1 MKIYEMLKE
10 ANEKARKANIEEYEL
25 KVRYIFEDLFKEK
38 EVNEKE
44 FLDAIDKLCEG
55 YPYQYITKNANFF
68 GYDIY
73 VDENVLI
80 PRLDTEILVD
90 CICRHIE
97 KKYDK
102 KDSIRILEIGIG
114 SGALIVAIFK
124 RLEEYSNI
132 IIDGIDI
139 SKGAIEVA
147 KKNIEKYNLEDKA
160 NIYMKDILNEEI
172 EEKYDIIYS
181 NPPYLTSDEMGEIS
195 DDVRKEPSL
204 ALYGGED
211 GLEYYRRIIGII
223 TKNNNLKEDGKLFLE
238 IGYMQKQEVS
248 YIAKENGYNE
258 ENISCIKD
266 LENRDRVIIL
276 C

>member
-38 EVNEKE
+38 EVDEKE

-80 PRLDTEILVD
+80 PRLDTEILAD

-97 KKYDK
+97 EKYDK
-102 KDSIRILEIGIG
+102 KDSIRILEIGVG
-114 SGALIVAIFK
+114 SGAVIVAILK
-124 RLEEYSNI
+124 RLEEYNNI

-147 KKNIEKYNLEDKA
+147 KKNIERYNLENKV

-181 NPPYLTSDEMGEIS
+181 NPPYLTSDEMGEIP

-238 IGYMQKQEVS
+238 IGYMQKQEVFD
-248 YIAKENGYNE
+248 IAKENRYSE

>member
-38 EVNEKE
+38 EVDEKE

-97 KKYDK
+97 EKYDK
-102 KDSIRILEIGIG
+102 KDSIRILEIGVG
-114 SGALIVAIFK
+114 SGALIVAILK
-124 RLEEYSNI
+124 RLEEYNNI

-147 KKNIEKYNLEDKA
+147 KKNIERYNLENKV
-160 NIYMKDILNEEI
+160 NIYMKDILNKEVQ
-172 EEKYDIIYS
+172 EKYDIIYS
-181 NPPYLTSDEMGEIS
+181 NPPYLTSDEMGDIP

-211 GLEYYRRIIGII
+211 GLEYYRRIIGKI
-223 TKNNNLKEDGKLFLE
+223 TKNNNLKEDGRLFLE
-238 IGYMQKQEVS
+238 IGYMQKQEVFC
-248 YIAKENGYNE
+248 IAKENGYRE

>member
-10 ANEKARKANIEEYEL
+10 ANDKARKANIEEYEL

-38 EVNEKE
+38 EVDEKE

-97 KKYDK
+97 ERYDK

-114 SGALIVAIFK
+114 SGAVIVAILK

-211 GLEYYRRIIGII
+211 GLEYYRRIIRII

-238 IGYMQKQEVS
+238 IGYMQKQEVFD
-248 YIAKENGYNE
+248 IAKENGYNE

>member
-10 ANEKARKANIEEYEL
+10 ANDKARKANIEEYEL

-38 EVNEKE
+38 EVDEKE

-97 KKYDK
+97 EKYNK
-102 KDSIRILEIGIG
+102 EDSIRILEIGVG
-114 SGALIVAIFK
+114 SGALIVAILK
-124 RLEEYSNI
+124 RLEEYNNI
-132 IIDGIDI
+132 MIDGIDI

-147 KKNIEKYNLEDKA
+147 KKNIAKYNLENKV

-238 IGYMQKQEVS
+238 IGYMQKQEVFD
-248 YIAKENGYNE
+248 IAKENGYRE

>member
-10 ANEKARKANIEEYEL
+10 ANNKARKANIEDYEL

-38 EVNEKE
+38 EVDEKE

-97 KKYDK
+97 EKYDK

-114 SGALIVAIFK
+114 SGALIVAILK
-124 RLEEYSNI
+124 RLEEYSSI

-147 KKNIEKYNLEDKA
+147 KKNIEKYNLENKV

-172 EEKYDIIYS
+172 QKKYDIIYS
-181 NPPYLTSDEMGEIS
+181 NPPYLTSDEMGDIP

>member
-38 EVNEKE
+38 EVDEKE

-97 KKYDK
+97 EKYDK
-102 KDSIRILEIGIG
+102 KDSIRILEIGVG
-114 SGALIVAIFK
+114 SGAVIVAILK
-124 RLEEYSNI
+124 RLEEYNNI

-147 KKNIEKYNLEDKA
+147 KKNIERYNLENKV
-160 NIYMKDILNEEI
+160 NIYMKDILNKEVQ
-172 EEKYDIIYS
+172 EKYDIIYS
-181 NPPYLTSDEMGEIS
+181 NPPYLTSDEMGDIP

-248 YIAKENGYNE
+248 YIAKKNGYNE

>member
-10 ANEKARKANIEEYEL
+10 ANEKARKANVEEYEL

-38 EVNEKE
+38 EVDEKE

-80 PRLDTEILVD
+80 PRLDTEILAD

-97 KKYDK
+97 EKYDK
-102 KDSIRILEIGIG
+102 KDSIRILEIGVG
-114 SGALIVAIFK
+114 SGAVIVAILK
-124 RLEEYSNI
+124 RLEEYNNI

-181 NPPYLTSDEMGEIS
+181 NPPYLTSDEMGEIP

-238 IGYMQKQEVS
+238 IGYMQKQEVFD
-248 YIAKENGYNE
+248 IAKENRYSE

>member
-10 ANEKARKANIEEYEL
+10 ANNKARKANIEEYEL

-38 EVNEKE
+38 EVDEKE

-97 KKYDK
+97 EKYNK

-114 SGALIVAIFK
+114 SGALIVAILK
-124 RLEEYSNI
+124 RLEGYSNI

-181 NPPYLTSDEMGEIS
+181 NPPYLTTDEMGEIS

-238 IGYMQKQEVS
+238 IGYMQKQELF
-248 YIAKENGYNE
+248 YIAKENGYNQ

>member
-10 ANEKARKANIEEYEL
+10 ANNKARKANIEEYEL

-38 EVNEKE
+38 EVDEKE

-97 KKYDK
+97 EKYDK
-102 KDSIRILEIGIG
+102 EDSIRILEIGIG
-114 SGALIVAIFK
+114 SGAVIVAILK
-124 RLEEYSNI
+124 RLEGYSNI

-238 IGYMQKQEVS
+238 IGYMQKQEVFD
-248 YIAKENGYNE
+248 IAKENGYRE

>member
-223 TKNNNLKEDGKLFLE
+223 AKNNNLKEDGRLFLE
-238 IGYMQKQEVS
+238 IGYMQKQEVVD
-248 YIAKENGYNE
+248 IANENGYNE
-258 ENISCIKD
+258 ENIFCIKD

>member
-10 ANEKARKANIEEYEL
+10 ANNKARKANIEEYEL

-38 EVNEKE
+38 EVDEKE

-97 KKYDK
+97 EKYDK
-102 KDSIRILEIGIG
+102 EDSIRILEIGIG
-114 SGALIVAIFK
+114 SGAVIVAILK
-124 RLEEYSNI
+124 RLEGYSNI

-238 IGYMQKQEVS
+238 IGYMQKQEVFD
-248 YIAKENGYNE
+248 IAKENGYNQ

>member
-10 ANEKARKANIEEYEL
+10 ANDKARKANIEEYEL

-38 EVNEKE
+38 EVDEKE

-97 KKYDK
+97 EKYNK
-102 KDSIRILEIGIG
+102 EDSIRILEIGVG
-114 SGALIVAIFK
+114 SGALIVAILK
-124 RLEEYSNI
+124 RLEEYNNI
-132 IIDGIDI
+132 MIDGIDI

-147 KKNIEKYNLEDKA
+147 KKNIEKYNLEDMV

-238 IGYMQKQEVS
+238 IGYMQKQEVFD
-248 YIAKENGYNE
+248 IAKENGYRE

>member
-10 ANEKARKANIEEYEL
+10 ANNKARKANIEDYEL

-38 EVNEKE
+38 EVDEKE

-97 KKYDK
+97 EKYDK
-102 KDSIRILEIGIG
+102 KDSIRILEIGVG
-114 SGALIVAIFK
+114 SGAVIVAILK
-124 RLEEYSNI
+124 ILEEYSNI

-147 KKNIEKYNLEDKA
+147 KKNIEKYNLGDKA
-160 NIYMKDILNEEI
+160 NIYIKDILNEEI

-211 GLEYYRRIIGII
+211 GLEYYRRIIGMI

-238 IGYMQKQEVS
+238 IGYMQKQEVFD
-248 YIAKENGYNE
+248 IAKENGYSE

>member
-10 ANEKARKANIEEYEL
+10 ANDKARKANIEEYEL

-38 EVNEKE
+38 EVDEKE

-97 KKYDK
+97 EKYNK
-102 KDSIRILEIGIG
+102 EDSIRILEIGVG
-114 SGALIVAIFK
+114 SGALIVAILK
-124 RLEEYSNI
+124 RLEEYNNI
-132 IIDGIDI
+132 MIDGIDI

-147 KKNIEKYNLEDKA
+147 KKNIAKYNLENKV

-172 EEKYDIIYS
+172 EEKYAIIYS

-238 IGYMQKQEVS
+238 IGYMQKQEVFD
-248 YIAKENGYNE
+248 IAKENGYRE

>member
-38 EVNEKE
+38 EVDEKE

-68 GYDIY
+68 GHDIY

-90 CICRHIE
+90 CICKHIE
-97 KKYDK
+97 ENYDK
-102 KDSIRILEIGIG
+102 KDSIRILEIGVG
-114 SGALIVAIFK
+114 SGAVIVSILK
-124 RLEEYSNI
+124 RLEEYRNI
-132 IIDGIDI
+132 IIHGIDI

-147 KKNIEKYNLEDKA
+147 KKNIERYNLEDKV

-181 NPPYLTSDEMGEIS
+181 NPPYLTSDEMGQIPY
-195 DDVRKEPSL
+195 DVRKEPSL

-238 IGYMQKQEVS
+238 IGYMQKQELF

>member
-10 ANEKARKANIEEYEL
+10 ANNKARKANIEEYEL

-38 EVNEKE
+38 EVDEKE
-44 FLDAIDKLCEG
+44 FLYAIDKLCEG

-97 KKYDK
+97 EKYDK
-102 KDSIRILEIGIG
+102 KDSIRILEIGVG
-114 SGALIVAIFK
+114 SGAVIVAILK
-124 RLEEYSNI
+124 RLEEYCNI

-147 KKNIEKYNLEDKA
+147 KKNIEKYNLEDNS
-160 NIYMKDILNEEI
+160 NIYMKDILNEEVQ
-172 EEKYDIIYS
+172 EKYDIIYS

-238 IGYMQKQEVS
+238 IGYMQKQEVFD
-248 YIAKENGYNE
+248 IAKENGYNE

>member
-10 ANEKARKANIEEYEL
+10 ANDKARKANIEEYEL

-38 EVNEKE
+38 EVDEKE

-97 KKYDK
+97 EKYNK
-102 KDSIRILEIGIG
+102 EDSIRILEIGVG
-114 SGALIVAIFK
+114 SGAVIVAILK
-124 RLEEYSNI
+124 RLEEYNNI
-132 IIDGIDI
+132 MIDGIDI

-147 KKNIEKYNLEDKA
+147 KKNIAKYNLENKV

-238 IGYMQKQEVS
+238 IGYMQKQEVFD
-248 YIAKENGYNE
+248 IAKENGYRE

>member
-38 EVNEKE
+38 EVDEKE

-90 CICRHIE
+90 CICKHIE
-97 KKYDK
+97 EKYDK
-102 KDSIRILEIGIG
+102 NDSIRILEIGIG
-114 SGALIVAIFK
+114 SGALIVAILK
-124 RLEEYSNI
+124 RLEEYNNI

-147 KKNIEKYNLEDKA
+147 KKNIERYNLENKV
-160 NIYMKDILNEEI
+160 NIYMKDILNKEVQ
-172 EEKYDIIYS
+172 EKYDIIYS
-181 NPPYLTSDEMGEIS
+181 NPPYLTSDEMGDIP

-238 IGYMQKQEVS
+238 IGYMQKQELF

>member
-10 ANEKARKANIEEYEL
+10 ANNKARKANIEEYEL

-38 EVNEKE
+38 EVDEKE

-97 KKYDK
+97 EKYDK
-102 KDSIRILEIGIG
+102 KDSIRILEIGVG
-114 SGALIVAIFK
+114 SGAVIVAILK
-124 RLEEYSNI
+124 RLEEYNNI

-147 KKNIEKYNLEDKA
+147 KKNIERYNLENKV
-160 NIYMKDILNEEI
+160 NIYMKDILNKEVQ
-172 EEKYDIIYS
+172 EKYDIIYS
-181 NPPYLTSDEMGEIS
+181 NPPYLTSDEMGDIP

-211 GLEYYRRIIGII
+211 GLEYYKRIIGII

-238 IGYMQKQEVS
+238 IGYMQKQEVFD
-248 YIAKENGYNE
+248 IAKENGYNQ

>member
-38 EVNEKE
+38 EVDEKE

-55 YPYQYITKNANFF
+55 YPYQYITKNTNFF

-97 KKYDK
+97 EKYNK

-114 SGALIVAIFK
+114 SGALIVAILK

-147 KKNIEKYNLEDKA
+147 KKNIEKYNLEDKV

-181 NPPYLTSDEMGEIS
+181 NPPYLTSDEMGEIPV
-195 DDVRKEPSL
+195 DVRKEPSL

-211 GLEYYRRIIGII
+211 GLEYYRRIIVII

-238 IGYMQKQEVS
+238 IGYMQKQELF

>member
-38 EVNEKE
+38 EVDEKE

-97 KKYDK
+97 EKYDK
-102 KDSIRILEIGIG
+102 KDSIRILEIGVG
-114 SGALIVAIFK
+114 SGAVIVAILK
-124 RLEEYSNI
+124 ILEEYSNI

-147 KKNIEKYNLEDKA
+147 KKNIEKYNLEDKV

-211 GLEYYRRIIGII
+211 GLEYYRRIIGMI

-238 IGYMQKQEVS
+238 IGYMQKQEVFD
-248 YIAKENGYNE
+248 IAKENGYSE

>member
-10 ANEKARKANIEEYEL
+10 ANDKARKANIEEYEL

-38 EVNEKE
+38 EVDEKE

-97 KKYDK
+97 EKYNK
-102 KDSIRILEIGIG
+102 EDSIRILEIGVG
-114 SGALIVAIFK
+114 SGALIVAILK
-124 RLEEYSNI
+124 RLEEYNNI
-132 IIDGIDI
+132 MIDGIDI
-139 SKGAIEVA
+139 SKGVIEVA
-147 KKNIEKYNLEDKA
+147 KKNIEKYNLEDKV

-181 NPPYLTSDEMGEIS
+181 NPPYLTSDEMGQIP

-223 TKNNNLKEDGKLFLE
+223 TKNNNLKEDGRLFLE
-238 IGYMQKQEVS
+238 IGYMQKQELF
-248 YIAKENGYNE
+248 YIAKENGYNQ

>member
-10 ANEKARKANIEEYEL
+10 ANDKARKANIEEYEL

-38 EVNEKE
+38 EVDEKE

-97 KKYDK
+97 EKYNK
-102 KDSIRILEIGIG
+102 EDSIRILEIGVG
-114 SGALIVAIFK
+114 SGALIVVILK

-181 NPPYLTSDEMGEIS
+181 NPPYLTTDEMGQIP
-195 DDVRKEPSL
+195 DDVRKEPGL

-223 TKNNNLKEDGKLFLE
+223 TKNNNLKEDGKFFLE
-238 IGYMQKQEVS
+238 IGYMQKQEVFD
-248 YIAKENGYNE
+248 IAKENGYNE

>member
-10 ANEKARKANIEEYEL
+10 ANEKARKANIEEHEL

-38 EVNEKE
+38 EVDEKE
-44 FLDAIDKLCEG
+44 FLYAIDKLCEG

-97 KKYDK
+97 EKYDK
-102 KDSIRILEIGIG
+102 KDSIRILEIGVG
-114 SGALIVAIFK
+114 SGAVIVAILK
-124 RLEEYSNI
+124 RLEEYNNI

-147 KKNIEKYNLEDKA
+147 KKNIERYNLENKV
-160 NIYMKDILNEEI
+160 NIYMKDILNEEVQ
-172 EEKYDIIYS
+172 EKYDIIYS
-181 NPPYLTSDEMGEIS
+181 NPPYLTADEMGEIS

-248 YIAKENGYNE
+248 YIAKENGYRE

>member
-10 ANEKARKANIEEYEL
+10 ANEKARKANVEEYEL

-38 EVNEKE
+38 EVDEKE
-44 FLDAIDKLCEG
+44 FLDAIDKLCAG

-90 CICRHIE
+90 CICRNIE
-97 KKYDK
+97 EKYNKEDK
-102 KDSIRILEIGIG
+102 IRILEIGVG
-114 SGALIVAIFK
+114 SGALIVAILK

-147 KKNIEKYNLEDKA
+147 KKNIEKYNLAKINFKSTIIMD
-160 NIYMKDILNEEI
+160 NNEEY
-172 EEKYDIIYS
+172 EMDINI
-181 NPPYLTSDEMGEIS
+181 DKVGME
-195 DDVRKEPSL
+195 RK
-204 ALYGGED
+204 D
-211 GLEYYRRIIGII
+211 FGLF
-223 TKNNNLKEDGKLFLE
+223 K
-238 IGYMQKQEVS
+238 
-248 YIAKENGYNE
+248 E
-258 ENISCIKD
+258 ENEKK
-266 LENRDRVIIL
+266 VKIL
-276 C
+276 KKYLQN

>member
-38 EVNEKE
+38 EVDEKE

-80 PRLDTEILVD
+80 PRLDTEILAD

-97 KKYDK
+97 EKYDK
-102 KDSIRILEIGIG
+102 KDSIRILEIGVG
-114 SGALIVAIFK
+114 SGAVIVAILK
-124 RLEEYSNI
+124 RLEEYNNI

-147 KKNIEKYNLEDKA
+147 KKNIERYNLENKV

-181 NPPYLTSDEMGEIS
+181 NPPYLTSDEMGQIP

-211 GLEYYRRIIGII
+211 GLECYRRIIGII

-238 IGYMQKQEVS
+238 IGYMQKQEVFD
-248 YIAKENGYNE
+248 IAKENRYSE

>member
-10 ANEKARKANIEEYEL
+10 ANEKAKNAGVDEYEL
-25 KVRYIFEDLFKEK
+25 KVRYIFEDLFKENPVD
-38 EVNEKE
+38 ENE
-44 FLDAIDKLCEG
+44 FFCAIDKLCEG

-68 GYDIY
+68 GYDVY

-90 CICRHIE
+90 RICKHIE
-97 KKYDK
+97 EKYDK
-102 KDSIRILEIGIG
+102 KESIRMLEIGVG
-114 SGALIVAIFK
+114 SGAVIVAILK

-139 SKGAIEVA
+139 SEGAIVVA
-147 KKNIEKYNLEDKA
+147 KKNIAKYSLEEKV
-160 NIYMKDILNEEI
+160 NIYVKDMLNEDI
-172 EEKYDIIYS
+172 EGKYDIIYS
-181 NPPYLTSDEMGEIS
+181 NPPYLTSDEMNEIS
-195 DDVRKEPSL
+195 EDVKKEPSL

-211 GLEYYRRIIGII
+211 GLDYYRKIIGGVS
-223 TKNNNLKEDGKLFLE
+223 KNNNLKENGKLFLE
-238 IGYMQKQEVS
+238 IGYMQKEQV
-248 YIAKENGYNE
+248 YNIAKENGYKE

-266 LENRDRVIIL
+266 LENRDRVITI

>member
-10 ANEKARKANIEEYEL
+10 ANEKAKKANIEEYEL

-44 FLDAIDKLCEG
+44 FFDAINKLCEG

-73 VDENVLI
+73 VDDNVLI

-90 CICRHIE
+90 CICKHIE
-97 KKYDK
+97 EKYDK
-102 KDSIRILEIGIG
+102 KDSIRILEIGVG
-114 SGALIVAIFK
+114 SGALIVAILK

-147 KKNIEKYNLEDKA
+147 KKNIEKYNLEDKV
-160 NIYMKDILNEEI
+160 NIYIKDILNEEI
-172 EEKYDIIYS
+172 EEKY
-181 NPPYLTSDEMGEIS
+181 LTSDEMGQIP

-211 GLEYYRRIIGII
+211 GLGYYRRIIGII

-238 IGYMQKQEVS
+238 IGYMQKQELF

>member
-38 EVNEKE
+38 EVDEKE

-97 KKYDK
+97 EKYNK
-102 KDSIRILEIGIG
+102 EDSIRILEIGVG
-114 SGALIVAIFK
+114 SGALIVAILK
-124 RLEEYSNI
+124 RLEEYNNI
-132 IIDGIDI
+132 MIDGIDI

-147 KKNIEKYNLEDKA
+147 KKNIAKYNLENKV

-238 IGYMQKQEVS
+238 IGYMQKQEVFD
-248 YIAKENGYNE
+248 IAKENGYRE

>member
-38 EVNEKE
+38 EVDEKE

-97 KKYDK
+97 EKYDK
-102 KDSIRILEIGIG
+102 KDSIRILEIGVG
-114 SGALIVAIFK
+114 SGALIVAILK
-124 RLEEYSNI
+124 RLEEYNNI

-181 NPPYLTSDEMGEIS
+181 NPPYLTLDEMGEIS

-211 GLEYYRRIIGII
+211 GLEYYRRIIRII

-238 IGYMQKQEVS
+238 IGYMQKQKVFD
-248 YIAKENGYNE
+248 IAKENGYNE